1 MTYVMDP
8 AVRDRIEELAAIV
21 AAAPA
26 DVRLVLC
33 AVADIPLPEGDVI
46 RTQMPREVILAA
58 RRCVG

>member
-1 MTYVMDP
+1 MD
-8 AVRDRIEELAAIV
+8 AKTRADVEALASIW

-26 DVRLVLC
+26 DIRLVLC
-33 AVADIPLPEGDVI
+33 AVADIPLPEGDTI